1 MALVSGSMCGNIR
14 YAYDE
19 CWVALV
25 SASVVTSADDDGTG
39 SRGSRQQA
47 GRTPLG
53 RGE

>member
-39 SRGSRQQA
+39 SRQQA